1 MRLILDGLVLSI
13 HHGCRMSLWTYANIS
28 NAVPTPVFS
37 GLLSCTFCDLVLIA
51 VSEQI
56 RDGNSVYSNAIIYL
70 PHLIP

>member
-1 MRLILDGLVLSI
+1 MYS
-13 HHGCRMSLWTYANIS
+13 
-28 NAVPTPVFS
+28 
-37 GLLSCTFCDLVLIA
+37 DLVLIA